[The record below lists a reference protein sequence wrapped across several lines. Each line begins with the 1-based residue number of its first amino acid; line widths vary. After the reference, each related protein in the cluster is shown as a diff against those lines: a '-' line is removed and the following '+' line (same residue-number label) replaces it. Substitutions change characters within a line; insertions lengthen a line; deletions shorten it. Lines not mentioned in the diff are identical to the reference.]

1 MNDLEELAALL
12 AKPEPSAETAA
23 RSRSRLHGRTRG
35 RARRR
40 IGWLAPATALAAAAA
55 VTAVVVST
63 GATTTGG
70 TVAVTATTAGASASA
85 REILLVAAASA
96 ARTPQGS
103 GTYWHVK
110 REWLNMDVPPIESWT
125 GRDGKRWS
133 KNQPEDPP
141 GAVVRDQ
148 ASWFMLKGAKA
159 SFEDL
164 ESLPTDPEALKAWIA
179 ERKGRESDMSLSEQ
193 RDEPVYPLIALITEL
208 PVPSKVR
215 SAAFQALAA
224 LPGVQ
229 NAGAV
234 EGGQEL
240 RISDPD
246 GHREIKLVID
256 PETSR
261 VTRTNLLLGDDGSLG
276 MSKGLISVTTDW
288 TDQVPQ

>member
-1 MNDLEELAALL
+1 MDDLEGRLAALL
-12 AKPEPSAETAA
+12 DKPEPSAETAA
-23 RSRSRLHGRTRG
+23 RSRSRLQDRARG

-63 GATTTGG
+63 GATTTVG
-70 TVAVTATTAGASASA
+70 TTTVTATTAAAPASA

-96 ARTPQGS
+96 ERTPQGS
-103 GTYWHVK
+103 GKYWHV
-110 REWLNMDVPPIESWT
+110 RRDWLNSDIPPAETWT
-125 GRDGKRWS
+125 GRDGRRWS

-141 GAVVRDQ
+141 GAVVPDPNPLK
-148 ASWFMLKGAKA
+148 LKGAKV

-179 ERKGRESDMSLSEQ
+179 ERKGRDSGMLPSEK
-193 RDEPVYPLIALITEL
+193 RGDPVITLIALITAL
-208 PVPSKVR
+208 PVPSEVR

-240 RISDPD
+240 RIPDPE
-246 GHREIKLVID
+246 GYREIKLVID

-261 VTRTNLLLGDDGSLG
+261 VTRTNLFLGDDGGLG
-276 MSKGLISVTTDW
+276 MTKGLMSVTTDW
-288 TDQVPQ
+288 TDQIPQ